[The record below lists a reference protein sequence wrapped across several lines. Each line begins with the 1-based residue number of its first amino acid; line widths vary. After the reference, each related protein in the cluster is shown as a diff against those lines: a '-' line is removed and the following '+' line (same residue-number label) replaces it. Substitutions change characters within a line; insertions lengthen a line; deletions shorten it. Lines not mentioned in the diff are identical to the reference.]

1 MKNNVRLIYLGRV
14 KKVSRAIR
22 KANEILS
29 DPEFYSLIRDYKK
42 FGEDLSPEVIAS
54 LMERNN
60 HEIIVHVSY
69 LMPIKIAS
77 TRSASRITLSY
88 WNMSKDLPVAVNAI
102 IHETVNAIDH
112 LHAALNK
119 ENEQMYHRRETAP
132 WVIGAIAEI
141 MVK

>member
-14 KKVSRAIR
+14 KKIRKAVR
-22 KANEILS
+22 KANEILG
-29 DPEFYSLIRDYKK
+29 DPEFYNLIRDYKK

-54 LMERNN
+54 LMEKNN
-60 HEIIVHVSY
+60 HEIIVRVSY
-69 LMPIKIAS
+69 LMPIKVAS
-77 TRSASRITLSY
+77 TRSAASITLSY
-88 WNMSKDLPVAVNAI
+88 WNMSNDLAVAVNAI

-119 ENEQMYHRRETAP
+119 ESVNQYHRRETAP